1 MSQPVI
7 AQVAA
12 PAAPAAQPTI
22 NTFGRPGIPGQT
34 KNTAPAPKVSG
45 LPAPVP
51 VSALNGLQFTAPQ
64 PKTPLAEHAPWLT
77 HTFAFFFVVSA
88 IALVFLLAIQ
98 TTKQEGLS
106 GTLGGAVQSAYKGR
120 LGFDQQIAKV
130 TSYAATAFVIFATL
144 LAISGI

>member
-1 MSQPVI
+1 MSTPVI

-12 PAAPAAQPTI
+12 PAAPAAQATI
-22 NTFGRPGIPGQT
+22 NTFGRDGIPGVP
-34 KNTAPAPKVSG
+34 KAKGPAPKVSG
-45 LPAPVP
+45 VPAPVP
-51 VSALNGLQFTAPQ
+51 VNALNSIQYQAPQ
-64 PKTPLAEHAPWLT
+64 PKTPLAEKAPWLT
-77 HTFAFFFVVSA
+77 HGFAFFFLLSA

-120 LGFDQQIAKV
+120 LGFDQQISRV
-130 TSYAATAFVIFATL
+130 TSVAATCFVIFATL

>member
-1 MSQPVI
+1 LSTSVI

-22 NTFGRPGIPGQT
+22 NTFGRPAVPGT
-34 KNTAPAPKVSG
+34 KAHAPAPKVSG
-45 LPAPVP
+45 GPPVIPA
-51 VSALNGLQFTAPQ
+51 SALNGIQQFQAPQ
-64 PKTPLAEHAPWLT
+64 PKSFLAEHAPWLT

-88 IALVFLLAIQ
+88 IAMVFLLAIQ

-106 GTLGGAVQSAYKGR
+106 GTLGGAVSSAYKGR
-120 LGFDQQIAKV
+120 LGMDQQISRV
-130 TSYAATAFVIFATL
+130 TSVAATSFVIFATL